1 MNLSTLKVQFEYMPQ
16 CEHGD
21 AAKGGPRVSV
31 DDGSAKLKADGTV
44 DMTVN
49 YAHVI
54 CTRCGRPW
62 KLMMMPGLLSE
73 QSS

>member
-1 MNLSTLKVQFEYMPQ
+1 MSLSTLKVQFEYLPQ
-16 CEHGD
+16 CEHGSD
-21 AAKGGPRVSV
+21 AKSGPRVTIE
-31 DDGSAKLKADGTV
+31 DGSAKLKADGTV
-44 DMTVN
+44 DMTIN

-54 CTRCGRPW
+54 CRRCGRPW